1 MHQLAGG
8 DISHVMVTLAMLPL
22 SLDTFSLLL
31 PLLLGVPFHPLPWHG
46 VTLYRSF
53 RKRSSPQISWLPV
66 TVTNDSDNPFPSIS
80 KEDAIRTGARPS
92 LATSPCGST

>member
-31 PLLLGVPFHPLPWHG
+31 PLLLGVPFHPLPCQG
-46 VTLYRSF
+46 VTL
-53 RKRSSPQISWLPV
+53 
-66 TVTNDSDNPFPSIS
+66 
-80 KEDAIRTGARPS
+80 
-92 LATSPCGST
+92 